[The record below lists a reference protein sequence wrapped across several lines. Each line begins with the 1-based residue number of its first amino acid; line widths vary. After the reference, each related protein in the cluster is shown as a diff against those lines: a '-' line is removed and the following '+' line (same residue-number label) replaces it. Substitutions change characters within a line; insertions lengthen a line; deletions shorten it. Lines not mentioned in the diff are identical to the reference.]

1 MTEIANRTFR
11 MVRKGFDPDEVR
23 RFLLEIQI
31 MINQSQP
38 EQIIASAQAQA
49 EAIIAEAHR
58 QALAGPGPFA
68 AQPEAGAVQRADE
81 IIAAAQAEAAAMV
94 REAQAQAAGVDR
106 WDGLGEHV
114 ARIVQQADQE
124 ATAIAAEADL
134 EAQAHTAAALADR
147 AEAARLLGEA
157 RSEAA
162 DLVAAAEADAEALRA
177 SAEPQVRQHI
187 ASILADSQNDL
198 ELRRA
203 DLQAVLDQLEQVQ
216 GLLAQALAIR
226 TPLPEFYA
234 AERFLHGTAVAEEE
248 PEAPETYEAPAWNQ
262 APARGGDVIAFP
274 AAVPPEPMPEPESQ
288 PEPGQHPSGGDG
300 GFWAPPPGTGVAD
313 HEAQGA
319 AESPWGPPSPPPS
332 W

>member
-23 RFLLEIQI
+23 RYLLEIEI
-31 MINQSQP
+31 MINQAQP
-38 EQIIASAQAQA
+38 EQVVAAAQAQA

-58 QALAGPGPFA
+58 QVFAGPGPV

-114 ARIVQQADQE
+114 ARIVQQAEQE
-124 ATAIAAEADL
+124 ATAIAAEAEL
-134 EAQAHTAAALADR
+134 EAQAHTTAALADR

-157 RSEAA
+157 RAEAA

-187 ASILADSQNDL
+187 ASILADSQSDL

-226 TPLPEFYA
+226 SPLPEFYA
-234 AERFLHGTAVAEEE
+234 AERFLHGTAVAEDE
-248 PEAPETYEAPAWNQ
+248 PEAPATYEAPVWNH
-262 APARGGDVIAFP
+262 APHRGGDVIAFP
-274 AAVPPEPMPEPESQ
+274 AAVPPPEPEPQ
-288 PEPGQHPSGGDG
+288 PETGQHPSGGDG
-300 GFWAPPPGTGVAD
+300 GFWAPPPGTGVPD
-313 HEAQGA
+313 HEAPGA
-319 AESPWGPPSPPPS
+319 AENPWGPPSPPPS